1 MQSIWWQVFDILG
14 TSAFALSGA
23 LVAISRRMDVFGIFV
38 LAAATAVGGGIVRDL
53 MLGHTPP
60 SAFRTTLYVWIIALS
75 IVAVVLFIRYVNVSS
90 RQRLVHQ
97 MESVY
102 LVCDAIGLGSFTVTG
117 TLMGFYYY
125 PQYWVLNVTLG
136 VLTAVGGGVVRDV
149 LAGQIPGVLKKEIY
163 ATAALAGAC
172 ILLSVHIYW
181 GFTIYAASTLSFAFT
196 VCLRL
201 VAVRLH
207 WNLPRVRRTTKS
219 SIF

>member
-23 LVAISRRMDVFGIFV
+23 LVAISRRMDLFGIFV

-97 MESVY
+97 MESIY

-149 LAGQIPGVLKKEIY
+149 LAGQIP
-163 ATAALAGAC
+163 
-172 ILLSVHIYW
+172 
-181 GFTIYAASTLSFAFT
+181 
-196 VCLRL
+196 
-201 VAVRLH
+201 
-207 WNLPRVRRTTKS
+207 
-219 SIF
+219 

>member
-1 MQSIWWQVFDILG
+1 
-14 TSAFALSGA
+14 
-23 LVAISRRMDVFGIFV
+23 
-38 LAAATAVGGGIVRDL
+38 

-125 PQYWVLNVTLG
+125 PQYW
-136 VLTAVGGGVVRDV
+136 
-149 LAGQIPGVLKKEIY
+149 
-163 ATAALAGAC
+163 C
-172 ILLSVHIYW
+172 
-181 GFTIYAASTLSFAFT
+181 
-196 VCLRL
+196 
-201 VAVRLH
+201 
-207 WNLPRVRRTTKS
+207 
-219 SIF
+219 